1 MEMDTES
8 WVIAAEALID
18 GPLSELDDMPPQGKP
33 DSSERVLE
41 RLAATALH
49 RLIAALSIVADP
61 RKPRGRRHSLMN
73 VLVIAVLGCVCGSD
87 NAEAL
92 EDWGVKEKD
101 WLSTFLNFE
110 HGTPSQDVFLRV
122 LGALDPATFRTAFLT
137 WAREIM
143 SSLGLTGQIAVDGQ
157 THRGSH
163 DRAKGQKP
171 IHVLSALACESGL
184 VLGQEKTDVKSNEIT
199 ALPALLQL
207 LYLKGALVSV
217 DAMGCQLKVAKTIL
231 DRGGDYLFGLK
242 GNQSNL
248 QAQTAALFGDVFDT
262 RKRTAD
268 EAAPPSVQRYQSTD
282 GGHGRIETREAVVCN
297 DFKDRVPAA
306 KRFPSLST
314 LVAIVSTREDAISG
328 KSTTETRLYVSSRKL
343 TGEQALNATRKHWA
357 VENKLHWCLD
367 VTFGQDGNRTRTKH
381 AAQNLGVVRTFAL
394 NLVRAYTG
402 DKLSIPR
409 RRRLCDYRL
418 DYRLALLAA
427 SR

>member
-8 WVIAAEALID
+8 WEMSAEAVICEPVVQSD
-18 GPLSELDDMPPQGKP
+18 AIGSALDP
-33 DSSERVLE
+33 DRPALALE
-41 RLAATALH
+41 RLAAIAVH

-61 RKPRGRRHSLMN
+61 RQRRGRRHSVIN
-73 VLVIAVLGCVCGSD
+73 VLVIAVLGCVCGAD

-92 EDWGVKEKD
+92 EDWAVKEKN
-101 WLSTFLNFE
+101 WLSTFLTFE

-122 LGALDPATFRTAFLT
+122 LGALDPVTFRTAFLT
-137 WAREIM
+137 WAREVM
-143 SSLGLTGQIAVDGQ
+143 SSLGLTGQIAIDGQ

-163 DRAKGQKP
+163 DRAKSQKP
-171 IHVLSALACESGL
+171 IHVLSALACESGF

-217 DAMGCQLKVAKTIL
+217 DAMGCQVKVAKTIL

-242 GNQSNL
+242 GNQSTL
-248 QAQTAALFGDVFDT
+248 QTQTAALFDEVFDT
-262 RKRTAD
+262 RKRAVD
-268 EAAPPSVQRYQSTD
+268 EAAPPVVERHQSTD
-282 GGHGRIETREAVVCN
+282 GGHGRIETREAIVCH

-306 KRFPSLST
+306 KRFPSLCT

-328 KSTTETRLYVSSRKL
+328 KSTTERRLYVSSRKL
-343 TGEQALNATRKHWA
+343 TAEQATTATRMHWA

-367 VTFGQDGNRTRTKH
+367 VTFGQDGNRTRKKH
-381 AAQNLGVVRTFAL
+381 AAQNLGVIRTFAL

-402 DKLSIPR
+402 DKRSLPR
-409 RRRLCDYRL
+409 RRRLCDYQL